1 MKISLICLASI
12 LVSLSYVIDADDEGK
27 SKAWQN
33 FKIKNQRAFG
43 SKRLEQKRMANF
55 FRSKAAVD
63 KHNEMFEKGLV
74 SYKQE
79 YNIFSDMVGTNVC
92 DYLIFYILILVC
104 LNL

>member
-1 MKISLICLASI
+1 MKTSLICLVSI
-12 LVSLSYVIDADDEGK
+12 LVSYSFVVDADDEGK

-33 FKIKNQRAFG
+33 FKIKNQRAFS

-63 KHNEMFEKGLV
+63 KHNEMFERGLV

-79 YNIFSDMVGTNVC
+79 YNKFSDMVGTNAC
-92 DYLIFYILILVC
+92 MLVII
-104 LNL
+104 